1 MIPVKT
7 YGALAATLLLAA
19 CAALEPAPQ
28 PVARAAAFDIVGRV
42 AVNYDGRA
50 FSGNVRWEH
59 TAERDEIWLLTPL
72 GQALAHIVGDASGAI
87 YTGAD
92 RKQVRAR
99 DIESLTR
106 RALGW
111 ELPIAHLSWWV
122 QGAIAPAAVTQKLER
137 DGQGRLAS
145 LGQDDWLINYSHF
158 PSDQHGGRPRRLD
171 IAAGTQEIR
180 LLIDGWRRDGE
191 SP

>member
-1 MIPVKT
+1 MNFLKT
-7 YGALAATLLLAA
+7 CAALSAAAMLVG
-19 CAALEPAPQ
+19 CAALEPAPK
-28 PVARAAAFDIVGRV
+28 PVARAAAFDLVGRV

-50 FSGNVRWEH
+50 FSGTVRWEH
-59 TAERDEIWLLTPL
+59 SAERDEIWLLTPL
-72 GQALAHIVGDASGAI
+72 GQALGHIVGDASGAV

-92 RKQVRAR
+92 RQQVRAR

-122 QGAIAPAAVTQKLER
+122 QGAIAPAAVVQAVER
-137 DGQGRLAS
+137 DGQGRLAT
-145 LGQDDWLINYSHF
+145 LGQEDWLINYAHF
-158 PSDQHGGRPRRLD
+158 PLDQNGGRPRRLD
-171 IAAGTQEIR
+171 IAAGTQQIR
-180 LLIDGWRRDGE
+180 LLIDSWRRDGE